1 MRIVAGT
8 HRSRKI
14 ETLAGEMTRPT
25 ADRIKEAV
33 FSRVGPY
40 FYGGKMLDCYAGSGS
55 IGFEALSRGM
65 DAVDAFEISKEACQI
80 IKKNCTNF
88 KMNDR
93 YTLHETSIF
102 SGIDSLNETYDF
114 IYLDPP
120 YAKQQNEMLIQKI
133 SDLNL
138 LSEEGCLVVE
148 SLKDDHFS
156 EKIGCFECV
165 KTANYGITKISYYE
179 RERK

>member
-14 ETLAGEMTRPT
+14 ETLEGEQTRPT

-65 DAVDAFEISKEACQI
+65 DHVDGFEISREACQI
-80 IKKNCTNF
+80 IKKNLSNF
-88 KMNDR
+88 KMSHQ
-93 YTLHETSIF
+93 YTLHETSVIN
-102 SGIDSLNETYDF
+102 GIDSLKDSYDL

-120 YAKQQNEMLIQKI
+120 YLKQQNEWLIKKI

-148 SLKDDHFS
+148 SLKEDCLS
-156 EKIGCFECV
+156 ETIGDFICV

-179 RERK
+179 REMK